1 MRYVGQTTNHLQ
13 LRLSQHINNPTN
25 PGMRMWINGL
35 TADAQVPRIDLL
47 REVPAADLDEAEH
60 AEILAHLGAGHP
72 LLNHPYYLAH
82 SAVDQAPG
90 QPSHRATVGSSR
102 VGSGSAP
109 DSWRRRL
116 KRRLKEL
123 KHRETQAL
131 HRWILAEEQ
140 RRLAE
145 DVQRSEVKAGHFDA
159 YTLTAT
165 IKRLVVDSEEARRRY
180 LAVRKTRKRTARL
193 RRPGWIRRR
202 RKKVPS
208 RLGLGLR
215 RLKLILRS
223 KTPPVAP
230 YVPTLLRDRQPFQHP
245 AKYEGGHLITSWG
258 VEYFVGAWDTAQ
270 GRLCIIYPLAWRG
283 GRIGY
288 IVSTARDL
296 ADTLKPTVTA
306 VLRSSL
312 ERVGG
317 DKFPVVAVD
326 ADYPEDTYETDTA
339 HLYELLGHKVP
350 WWPMEMRRSEYMMRW
365 RPDGPSAAYAAI
377 PTTDLDPLCRVV
389 DAESSGSPVPCVLQ
403 PLIWRLQKNAND
415 GARWELDE
423 AREEYSEE
431 RVIIPVTL
439 DRHQSDEPKDPTTA
453 VAREAWS
460 RLLARTDTDA
470 LACCRA
476 AQQWNSGADF
486 PLGYALTLPSNHGFA
501 VTEWLERLTPS
512 APTAAALLLVDDVE
526 TEIIF
531 RDPLTDIPVIQE
543 PGRDIHTYAP
553 RRLETTGVL
562 AELILDST
570 VWIRTDDGI
579 LHIAPQPGGGQ
590 VVTWGYSGGGPGCL
604 MVLIQRMLLNAA
616 SDMEVR
622 NDADY
627 DWRSAPSRLQEL
639 VSTSWPN
646 GTVFTRAELEEAC
659 ARDDPPGVL
668 RYRPRRPRA

>member
-1 MRYVGQTTNHLQ
+1 MSSTSVPTWPKPWTCGETRWAWNSIFSFDTEDDLLAKPKNPAPGPRGGGQPQTGALYTLSDPRDGTVRYVGQTTNHLQ

-102 VGSGSAP
+102 VGSGAAS

-193 RRPGWIRRR
+193 RRPGWVRRR

-215 RLKLILRS
+215 RLKLILRR
-223 KTPPVAP
+223 KTLPVAP

-258 VEYFVGAWDTAQ
+258 GGIFRWSVGHST
-270 GRLCIIYPLAWRG
+270 RPPVHHLPVSVAWR
-283 GRIGY
+283 
-288 IVSTARDL
+288 
-296 ADTLKPTVTA
+296 ADRLH
-306 VLRSSL
+306 RQHRQGS
-312 ERVGG
+312 
-317 DKFPVVAVD
+317 
-326 ADYPEDTYETDTA
+326 
-339 HLYELLGHKVP
+339 
-350 WWPMEMRRSEYMMRW
+350 
-365 RPDGPSAAYAAI
+365 
-377 PTTDLDPLCRVV
+377 CR
-389 DAESSGSPVPCVLQ
+389 
-403 PLIWRLQKNAND
+403 
-415 GARWELDE
+415 
-423 AREEYSEE
+423 
-431 RVIIPVTL
+431 
-439 DRHQSDEPKDPTTA
+439 
-453 VAREAWS
+453 
-460 RLLARTDTDA
+460 
-470 LACCRA
+470 
-476 AQQWNSGADF
+476 
-486 PLGYALTLPSNHGFA
+486 
-501 VTEWLERLTPS
+501 
-512 APTAAALLLVDDVE
+512 
-526 TEIIF
+526 
-531 RDPLTDIPVIQE
+531 
-543 PGRDIHTYAP
+543 HT
-553 RRLETTGVL
+553 
-562 AELILDST
+562 
-570 VWIRTDDGI
+570 
-579 LHIAPQPGGGQ
+579 
-590 VVTWGYSGGGPGCL
+590 
-604 MVLIQRMLLNAA
+604 
-616 SDMEVR
+616 
-622 NDADY
+622 
-627 DWRSAPSRLQEL
+627 
-639 VSTSWPN
+639 
-646 GTVFTRAELEEAC
+646 
-659 ARDDPPGVL
+659 
-668 RYRPRRPRA
+668 